1 MNYVKPSLLI
11 QNGTLKTERKQ
22 RGWTQAELAET
33 LGVSTKTVVR
43 WERGRSMPFP
53 YYRRKLSTLFGK
65 TDQELGL
72 IWNAEENK
80 MVEGILQTN

>member
-1 MNYVKPSLLI
+1 LL
-11 QNGTLKTERKQ
+11 QNPTLKTERKQ
-22 RGWTQAELAET
+22 RGWTQAELAQV

-43 WERGRSMPFP
+43 WERGQSVPFP
-53 YYRRKLSTLFGK
+53 YYRRKLSSLFGK

-80 MVEGILQTN
+80 MVEGMLRTNKEK